1 MEKISKEKK
10 LLNTFDIFSLG
21 LGGAI
26 GSGIFV
32 MMGLGIMLTGKSVFF
47 ALICGAVLMMLAY
60 MYNIV
65 MSGMFNLSGGDYS
78 QKKLLFGPIMTGVSG
93 IFTMIS
99 GFGFAVYAK
108 GIVDYLASVFPVIE
122 GYKTILAILIMTL
135 FFASTINGS
144 KFLARIQ
151 NLMTIVLGLSILT
164 FIVVG
169 LPKVQTGFF
178 TSEGFFNNGP
188 SGFFQAISIMAFA
201 CMGTTMAPVAMSAV
215 TKNPRKTIPKAI
227 FLITIALGLLYAL
240 MSVVASGVLPF
251 EEIAGQNLS
260 VVALSIFPHPIYVI
274 FILGGAVFALATSLL
289 SGIAMLRYPIEQIA
303 EDGWLPSVFKSKT
316 KTGFPW
322 MIQLTFY
329 LVSTVPILFDFS
341 FDALISFIMIPLM
354 LISAVANYRCT
365 KLPEKFPTQW
375 KTSIFSALPIPVM
388 KAILLLGV
396 GADMLVAYN
405 LFKMLDLKS
414 MIIIVAILAV
424 CVIVALIRLKTDAVN
439 LDKINDELEEILKE
453 IEGATV

>member
-1 MEKISKEKK
+1 MEKMKKENK

-32 MMGLGIMLTGKSVFF
+32 MMGLGIMYTGKSVFL
-47 ALICGAVLMMLAY
+47 ALICGAVLMMFAY

-65 MSGMFNLSGGDYS
+65 MSSMFNLSGGDYS
-78 QKKLLFGPIMTGVSG
+78 QKKLLFGPTMTGVSG

-108 GIVDYLASVFPVIE
+108 GIVDYLASVFPGIV
-122 GYKTILAILIMTL
+122 GYKTVIAILIMTL
-135 FFASTINGS
+135 FFASTIYGS

-151 NLMTIVLGLSILT
+151 NLMTIILGLAILM
-164 FIVVG
+164 FIIVG
-169 LPKVQTGFF
+169 LPKVQPGFL
-178 TSEGFFNNGP
+178 SSQGFFNNGA

-201 CMGTTMAPVAMSAV
+201 CMGTTMAPVAMAAV
-215 TKNPRKTIPKAI
+215 TKKPRKTIPKAI
-227 FLITIALGLLYAL
+227 LLITVALGMIYAL
-240 MSVVASGVLPF
+240 MSIVASGVLPY

-260 VVALSIFPHPIYVI
+260 VVALSIFPQPVYVV

-303 EDGWLPSVFKSKT
+303 EDGWLPNIFNSKT
-316 KTGFPW
+316 KSGFPW

-329 LVSTVPILFDFS
+329 LVSTLPILFDFS

-354 LISAVANYRCT
+354 LISAVANYRCV
-365 KLPEKFPTQW
+365 KLPEKYPAQW
-375 KTSIFSALPIPVM
+375 KTSIFSVLPIPVM
-388 KAILLLGV
+388 KGVLLLSV
-396 GADMLVAYN
+396 AADMIVAYN
-405 LFKMLDLKS
+405 LFKGLDVKS
-414 MIIIVAILAV
+414 MITIVVILAV
-424 CVIVALIRLKTDAVN
+424 CVIVALVRLKTDAVN
-439 LDKINDELEEILKE
+439 MDKMNRDLEDVLKE
-453 IEGATV
+453 IDGVVA

>member
-1 MEKISKEKK
+1 MEKMAKEKK

-32 MMGLGIMLTGKSVFF
+32 MMGLGIMFTGRSVFF
-47 ALICGAVLMMLAY
+47 ALICGAVLMMFAY

-65 MSGMFNLSGGDYS
+65 MSSMFTLSGGDYS

-108 GIVDYLASVFPVIE
+108 GIVDYLASVFPAIE
-122 GYKTILAILIMTL
+122 GSKTIIAILIMTL
-135 FFASTINGS
+135 FFASTIYGS

-151 NLMTIVLGLSILT
+151 NLMTIILALAILT

-169 LPKVQTGFF
+169 IPKVQPGFF
-178 TSEGFFNNGP
+178 TSEGFFNNGA

-201 CMGTTMAPVAMSAV
+201 CMGTTMAPVAMSSV

-260 VVALSIFPHPIYVI
+260 VVALSIFPHPVYVL

-303 EDGWLPSVFKSKT
+303 EDGWLPKVFNSKT
-316 KTGFPW
+316 KSGFPW

-354 LISAVANYRCT
+354 IISAVANYRCT
-365 KLPEKFPTQW
+365 KLPEKYPAQW
-375 KTSIFSALPIPVM
+375 KTSIFSIFPIPVM
-388 KAILLLGV
+388 KGILLLSV
-396 GADMLVAYN
+396 AADMVVAYN
-405 LFKMLDLKS
+405 LFKSLDLKS
-414 MIIIVAILAV
+414 MITIGVILAV
-424 CVIVALIRLKTDAVN
+424 CVIVALVRLKTDAV
-439 LDKINDELEEILKE
+439 DMEKMDRDLEEVLKE
-453 IEGATV
+453 IDGAVA